1 MKTERLD
8 LGTALY
14 DNSISR
20 AAEILKNDG
29 IVAIPT
35 ETVYG
40 LAASAYSVEAIKK
53 VFTAKGR
60 PQDNPLIVH
69 ISDLDMLKDVTAD
82 FDEKAQKCAEA
93 FWPGPFT
100 MVLKRGEKIPSE
112 VSAGLDTVAVRMPDH
127 KVARDVIS
135 VSGLP
140 LAAPSANTSGS
151 PSPTSPYHVLEDLDG
166 KIDAVFMGEES
177 GVGVE
182 STVVS
187 LCSVPPRLLRPG
199 GITVEQLK
207 EILPDLVI
215 DPAVL
220 AEPKKGEAVASPG
233 MKYKHYAPETET
245 FLVVGD
251 SESFVNFVNH
261 KNDSL
266 AVCFEEESDKIKI
279 KKICYGNINNE
290 ETLAHNLFSVLRQTD
305 ENGVKTVYIHA
316 PSKKGVGLAVYN
328 RLIRASAFKV
338 IEL

>member
-1 MKTERLD
+1 
-8 LGTALY
+8 
-14 DNSISR
+14 
-20 AAEILKNDG
+20 
-29 IVAIPT
+29 
-35 ETVYG
+35 
-40 LAASAYSVEAIKK
+40 
-53 VFTAKGR
+53 
-60 PQDNPLIVH
+60 
-69 ISDLDMLKDVTAD
+69 
-82 FDEKAQKCAEA
+82 
-93 FWPGPFT
+93 
-100 MVLKRGEKIPSE
+100 MVLTRGEKIPSE

-151 PSPTSPYHVLEDLDG
+151 PSPTSPYHVIEDLDG

-187 LCSVPPRLLRPG
+187 LCCNPPRLLRPG

-207 EILPDLVI
+207 GILPDLVI

-245 FLVVGD
+245 FLVVGN
-251 SESFVNFVNH
+251 SEDFVNFVNL

-266 AVCFEEESDKIKI
+266 AVCFEEEADKIKI
-279 KKICYGNINNE
+279 EKICYGNINNE

-305 ENGVKTVYIHA
+305 EKGVKTVYIHA